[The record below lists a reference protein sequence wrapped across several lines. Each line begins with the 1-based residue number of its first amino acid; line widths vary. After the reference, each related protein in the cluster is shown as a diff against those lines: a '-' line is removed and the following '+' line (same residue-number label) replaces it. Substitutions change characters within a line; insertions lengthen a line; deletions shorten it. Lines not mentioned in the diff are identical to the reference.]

1 MCDLRPRRLAAT
13 ASMRPS
19 WPPPKMPMVEPGG
32 SGASG
37 IVLDRL
43 GDGLSLRRAEGSAA
57 CGKLLVGKRED
68 LRREQSR
75 VGRSCLADGE
85 RSDRNA
91 GRHLVDRQQA
101 VETFQ
106 GAALYGNAEH
116 GKHS

>member
-1 MCDLRPRRLAAT
+1 M

-32 SGASG
+32 SGTSG

-43 GDGLSLRRAEGSAA
+43 SDGLGLRRAEGSDPR
-57 CGKLLVGKRED
+57 GKLLVGKRED
-68 LRREQSR
+68 LRRKQPGI
-75 VGRSCLADGE
+75 GRSRLADGE

-91 GRHLVDRQQA
+91 RRHLVDRQQA

-106 GAALYGNAEH
+106 GAALDGNAEH
-116 GKHS
+116 GKHSHR